1 MVEIRPFRGWR
12 YNPGVISDLASVI
25 CPPYDIID
33 RELEESLRNRSPY
46 NAVFLE
52 GAERPDWNASASE
65 RYAQAA
71 NLFKDWQ
78 NEDVL
83 RRDTQ
88 PSFYLMEHSFPF
100 QGKNLTR
107 IGLICCVGL
116 AEYAQ
121 RQILPHEYT
130 QEPAV
135 MDRVA
140 LMEACNA
147 NFSPIMSLYRDA
159 SGALAAL
166 FRLIVAEEAPMF
178 RVQDDSG
185 QKTALWR
192 ITKEDVQAR
201 IAEVFEDVPVFLA
214 DGHHRYEAALR
225 LKGQRNKGTEADG
238 SQAHGFVMMT
248 LFDFDDPGLL
258 VLPYHRVV
266 GGITDTELRQIHAR
280 LDRMFEVQPVDP
292 DVGGGVEGLLER
304 IAGSGIDQK
313 VVGVAGLGEPGLH
326 HLTLKQDQD
335 WRQWGPLAVSEGWIL
350 EEQVLKPVLGEAT
363 PQHVD
368 YIHDHHLALAQVAA
382 GEQQLAL
389 LLRPFPMG
397 GFESV
402 VGAGHLLPRK
412 STFFYPKLPTGLVI
426 NQLEGVL

>member
-1 MVEIRPFRGWR
+1 MVKLRPFRGWR
-12 YNPGVISDLASVI
+12 YHPGVISDLASVI

-33 RELEESLRNRSPY
+33 REMEESLRNRSPY

-52 GAERPDWNASASE
+52 GAERPDWNATASE

-78 NEDVL
+78 NENVL
-83 RRDTQ
+83 RRDSQ
-88 PSFYLMEHSFPF
+88 PSLYLMEHSYRF
-100 QGKNLTR
+100 QGKDLTR
-107 IGLICCVGL
+107 LGLICCVGL
-116 AEYAQ
+116 AEYDQ
-121 RQILPHEYT
+121 RRVLPHEFT

-135 MDRVA
+135 LDRVA

-147 NFSPIMSLYRDA
+147 NFSPIMSIYRDA
-159 SGALAAL
+159 SGTLATIY
-166 FRLIVAEEAPMF
+166 RQVVAEEEPVF
-178 RVQDDSG
+178 RVSDESG

-192 ITKEDVQAR
+192 ITDKDVQAR
-201 IAEVFEDVPVFLA
+201 ISEIFEHIPVFLA

-225 LKGQRNKGTEADG
+225 LKGQRQREGQADDA
-238 SQAHGFVMMT
+238 QAHGFVMMT

-266 GGITDTELRQIHAR
+266 GGLSDTQLGQIRSR
-280 LDRMFEVQPVDP
+280 LDQMFEALPVGP
-292 DVGGGVEGLLER
+292 GSGGGVEGLLER
-304 IAGSGIDQK
+304 IAGSDIGQK

-326 HLTLKQDQD
+326 FLTLKQDQD
-335 WRQWGPLAVSEGWIL
+335 WRGWGPLAVSEGWIL
-350 EEQVLKPVLGEAT
+350 EEHVLKPVLGEAT

-368 YIHDHHLALAQVAA
+368 YIHDHSLALAQVVS

-389 LLRPFPMG
+389 LLRPFPMD